1 MEYGATLVKHPS
13 EDNVKNDF
21 FLVGPLVPMRIN
33 WLPRKFSV
41 LNFCKQSVKLIIVF
55 FVLQLYI
62 CSFYF

>member
-33 WLPRKFSV
+33 WLPRKAKAKA
-41 LNFCKQSVKLIIVF
+41 NKQSN
-55 FVLQLYI
+55 
-62 CSFYF
+62 